1 VPASMASVR
10 MRPGRLVLVGSV
22 VVDALLSVDRLP
34 DRGGDLVARRLV
46 TSAGGGFNVL
56 VAAARLGME
65 AVHGGRTGGG
75 VLGALARRALDD
87 AGIATLLPPSGQE
100 DTGLVVGLV
109 EPDGERT
116 FVTAPGIESRLTR
129 EDLAGLPLRA
139 GDAVY
144 VSGYDLVY
152 PESGAALGSWL
163 PGLADDQLLVID
175 PGPLVADI
183 PADRLE
189 HVLRRT
195 DLLSLSARE
204 AAILSGGRDPA
215 SAAAELPVRLAAG
228 AMVVVRIGADGCW
241 LATAG
246 AEPVHL
252 PGRAAAMV
260 DSTGAGDAHVAAFLA
275 RLSHGDDP
283 VRAAEV
289 ANVAASLS
297 VERAGPSTSPTAAE
311 LQSALDGP

>member
-1 VPASMASVR
+1 

-22 VVDALLSVDRLP
+22 VVDALLYVDRLP
-34 DRGGDLVARRLV
+34 DRGGDLLARRVV

-65 AVHGGRTGGG
+65 AVHGGRTGTG
-75 VLGALARRALDD
+75 VLGSLARRALDE
-87 AGIATLLPPSGQE
+87 AGIASLLPPSGQE

-116 FVTAPGIESRLTR
+116 FVTAPGIEARLTR
-129 EDLAGLPLRA
+129 DDLAGLPLRA

-152 PESGAALGSWL
+152 PESGGALGSWL
-163 PGLADDQLLVID
+163 PWLADHELLVID

-183 PADRLE
+183 PPERLE
-189 HVLRRT
+189 RVLHRT

-215 SAAAELPVRLAAG
+215 SAAAELPARLAAE
-228 AMVVVRIGADGCW
+228 ALVVVRTGANGCW
-241 LATAG
+241 LAAAG

-252 PGRAAAMV
+252 PGRPAAMV

-275 RLSHGDDP
+275 RLARGDDP
-283 VRAAEV
+283 VRAAQV

-311 LQSALDGP
+311 LQSALDAP

>member
-1 VPASMASVR
+1 MAGVR
-10 MRPGRLVLVGSV
+10 IRPGRLVLVGSV
-22 VVDALLSVDRLP
+22 VVDALLYVDRLP

-75 VLGALARRALDD
+75 VLGGVARRALDE
-87 AGIATLLPPSGQE
+87 AGIATLLPPSGTE

-129 EDLAGLPLRA
+129 DDLAGLPLRA

-152 PESGAALGSWL
+152 PESGEALGSWL
-163 PGLADDQLLVID
+163 PGLADDLLLVID

-183 PADRLE
+183 PPERLE
-189 HVLRRT
+189 RVLRRT

-204 AAILSGGRDPA
+204 AAILSGGRNPA
-215 SAAAELPVRLAAG
+215 IAAAELAPRLAAG
-228 AMVVVRIGADGCW
+228 ALVVVRAGADGCW
-241 LATAG
+241 LAA
-246 AEPVHL
+246 AEPVHV
-252 PGRAAAMV
+252 PGRPAAMV
-260 DSTGAGDAHVAAFLA
+260 DSTGAGDAHVAAFLT
-275 RLSHGDDP
+275 RLRHGDDA
-283 VRAAEV
+283 VRAAQV

-311 LQSALDGP
+311 LESALAEP

>member
-1 VPASMASVR
+1 MPASMAGMR

-22 VVDALLSVDRLP
+22 VVDALLHVDRLP

-75 VLGALARRALDD
+75 VLGALARGALDR
-87 AGIATLLPPSGQE
+87 AGIETLLPPSGEE

-116 FVTAPGIESRLTR
+116 FVTAPGIESRLAR
-129 EDLAGLPLRA
+129 DDLAGLPLRA
-139 GDAVY
+139 RDAVY

-152 PESGAALGSWL
+152 PESGEALGSWL
-163 PGLADDQLLVID
+163 PGLADDLLLVID

-183 PADRLE
+183 PPDRLE
-189 HVLRRT
+189 RVLRRT

-204 AAILSGGRDPA
+204 AAILSDGRDPA
-215 SAAAELPVRLAAG
+215 SAAAELPARLAAG
-228 AMVVVRIGADGCW
+228 ALVVVRAGADGCW
-241 LATAG
+241 LAAG

-252 PGRAAAMV
+252 PGRPAAMV

-283 VRAAEV
+283 PHAARV

-297 VERAGPSTSPTAAE
+297 VERPGPSTSPTAAE
-311 LQSALDGP
+311 LEAALDEL